1 MSFIGNFAAARAAK
15 SIGKYNQS
23 VYQQQ
28 AKLQKA
34 KTEQARAVYNN
45 LDRPRLLKKQDA
57 ELDFLFVNLLKS
69 GVEVRDDTTPYFVML
84 ESGINQ
90 ATDLAIADYNS
101 KQAYFDGINQSLL
114 LESKG
119 QGELFKGKV
128 KVQAEVIKGLA
139 SIGGNYA
146 SSGSILYPA

>member
-1 MSFIGNFAAARAAK
+1 MSFIGNFAAARAYK
-15 SIGKYNQS
+15 KIGEYNNQ
-23 VYQQQ
+23 VYYQQAQ
-28 AKLQKA
+28 LQRK
-34 KTEQARAVYNN
+34 KTEQAKAVYDKV
-45 LDRPRLLKKQDA
+45 DRKRLTKKQDA

-69 GVEVRDDTTPYFVML
+69 GVEVREDTSPYFVML

-90 ATDLAIADYNS
+90 ATDLAIADFNS
-101 KQAYFDGINQSLL
+101 KQAYYDGINQSLL

-128 KVQAEVIKGLA
+128 KAQAEVIKGLA
-139 SIGGNYA
+139 SMGGNDA